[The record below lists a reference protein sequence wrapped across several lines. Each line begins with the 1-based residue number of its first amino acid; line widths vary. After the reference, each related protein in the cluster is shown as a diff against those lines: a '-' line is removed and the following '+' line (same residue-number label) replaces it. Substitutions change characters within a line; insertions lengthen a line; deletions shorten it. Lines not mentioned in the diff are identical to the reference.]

1 MHLPAEILENVDSR
15 EGDDGFTKTGLLSP
29 LGMTYLLES
38 LLDEAAVLVD
48 EGAKLHV
55 EMPEEYFFDEDE

>member
-1 MHLPAEILENVDSR
+1 MA
-15 EGDDGFTKTGLLSP
+15 
-29 LGMTYLLES
+29 YLLGN

-55 EMPEEYFFDEDE
+55 DAPEEYFFDEDE